1 MAAAAGT
8 TIAAKRQAL
17 TETLRHAGI
26 EQPDADARLLI
37 GHALGLDRTAL
48 MTNGDR
54 ALRADDIA
62 AIDALAARRL
72 QHEPVS
78 RILGRKEF
86 WSLSL
91 DVSSAVLVPRPETET
106 IVEAALDF
114 VVRGGKDLKNL
125 RLERL
130 RILDIGTG
138 SGALLLALL
147 TELTNATGI
156 ATDISPA
163 AIEVARANAE
173 RLGLGK
179 RCGFVVCNIADGVT
193 GPFDLIVSN
202 PPYIAHAEIATLD
215 PDVRDY
221 DPALALDGGKD
232 GLDAYRAIAAQA
244 PRLLAP
250 GGRLI
255 VELGAGQEQ
264 AVSALFT
271 KSGLAVKAARPD
283 LAGIPRALSASV
295 PQS

>member
-1 MAAAAGT
+1 MAAAAGIT
-8 TIAAKRQAL
+8 LAAKRQAL
-17 TETLRHAGI
+17 TETLRQAGI
-26 EQPDADARLLI
+26 EGPDADARLLI
-37 GHALGLDRTAL
+37 GHVLGLDRTAL

-54 ALRADDIA
+54 ALHADDIA

-91 DVSSAVLVPRPETET
+91 DVSGAVLVPRPETET
-106 IVEAALDF
+106 IVEAVLEF
-114 VVRGGKDLKNL
+114 IGGA

-163 AIEVARANAE
+163 AIAVARANAE
-173 RLGLGK
+173 RLGLAA

-202 PPYIAHAEIATLD
+202 PPYIAHAEIATLE

-244 PRLLAP
+244 PPLLAP
-250 GGRLI
+250 GGRLT
-255 VELGAGQEQ
+255 VELGAGQEG

-271 KSGLAVKAARPD
+271 KSGLTVEAARPD
-283 LAGIPRALSASV
+283 LAGIPRALSASAA
-295 PQS
+295 QS

>member
-1 MAAAAGT
+1 MTAAAGIT
-8 TIAAKRQAL
+8 LAAKRQAL
-17 TETLRHAGI
+17 TETLRQAGI
-26 EQPDADARLLI
+26 DSPDADARLLI

-48 MTNGDR
+48 MTNSDR
-54 ALRADDIA
+54 ALRADDVA

-91 DVSSAVLVPRPETET
+91 DVSDAVLVPRPETET
-106 IVEAALDF
+106 VVEAALEF
-114 VVRGGKDLKNL
+114 IGGARLKPL
-125 RLERL
+125 RL
-130 RILDIGTG
+130 LDIGTG

-147 TELTNATGI
+147 TELSNATGI

-163 AIEVARANAE
+163 AIAVARVNAG
-173 RLGLGK
+173 RLGLAE

-202 PPYIAHAEIATLD
+202 PPYIAHGEIATLE

-244 PRLLAP
+244 PPLLAP

-255 VELGAGQEQ
+255 VELGAGQER

-271 KSGLAVKAARPD
+271 KSGLMVEAARPD
-283 LAGIPRALSASV
+283 LAGIPRALSASAA
-295 PQS
+295 QS